1 MRVAPVALPIFPLP
15 DLAFFPRTML
25 PLHIFEARYRAM
37 ITDCLS
43 RDRRLAVV
51 GLKPGYES
59 TYEGKPP
66 VYEITGVGRIVQW
79 ERLPTGRYNLLLRG
93 ECRAR
98 IDRELPADTLYRMVA
113 ATPLEETGGDGPAV
127 TALAAR
133 VKARCRQILAAV
145 GRSGAE
151 LHASLEALSDPGE
164 LCDQVASALVPAPAT
179 RQRLLEEL
187 HVERRLDR
195 LAGALDDLLSQLPGE
210 GGRA

>member
-1 MRVAPVALPIFPLP
+1 MSAQISLPIFPLP
-15 DLAFFPRTML
+15 DLTFFPHTML

-51 GLKPGYES
+51 GLRPGYEES
-59 TYEGKPP
+59 YEGRPA
-66 VYEITGVGRIVQW
+66 VHDVMGVGRIVQW
-79 ERLPTGRYNLLLRG
+79 ERMATGRFNLLLQG

-113 ATPLEETGGDGPAV
+113 ATPLDDIGVDAPGVE
-127 TALAAR
+127 ALASRVRSRAAR
-133 VKARCRQILAAV
+133 ILATV
-145 GRSGAE
+145 GRSGVE
-151 LHASLEALSDPGE
+151 LQATLDALTDPGR
-164 LCDQVASALVPAPAT
+164 LCDLVASTLIPGSST
-179 RQRLLEEL
+179 RQALLEEL

-195 LAGALDDLLSQLPGE
+195 LAAALDDLLSHLTGE